1 MAVKQRTCFEK
12 TTSIFQIKVQTQGQ
26 QIHLFLR
33 IKSVKLKFHV
43 NATFQKCSVYML
55 YDIYRTLYV
64 SWSISF
70 YFPGMS
76 VKNQIDD
83 GKPELYFTFYRHKIT
98 RKQTM
103 FGSHRPFCVEMLSDY
118 HVNCNLV
125 NLRVSFCFDGQTLGL
140 RRIESSK

>member
-1 MAVKQRTCFEK
+1 MAVKQRTCFQK

-26 QIHLFLR
+26 QLHLCSR
-33 IKSVKLKFHV
+33 IKAQSLNFMSIQRSKNV
-43 NATFQKCSVYML
+43 AYML

-83 GKPELYFTFYRHKIT
+83 GKPELYFSFYRHKIT